1 MDLLIKGGILHD
13 PVSEWEGP
21 AEILIKGDK
30 IEAVSLSI
38 GPTDVPVLDLNGL
51 IILPGLV
58 DMHVHLR
65 EPGAEKKETIATGSA
80 AAVAGGF
87 TSVACMPNTLPPV
100 DNKDIVSYIKERARN
115 ADLARVYPIGSLTCG
130 LKGKEIAPI
139 WEMAQEGVRGFSDD
153 GRPVVDGGVMFRAM
167 QAVLQ
172 LDLTVISHCEDL
184 SLSAGGVVH
193 AGPNGYRLGLPVIPS
208 VSESVIVAREIL
220 LQQAV
225 GGKLHLAHLSVRESV
240 ELLRWARD
248 REITLSAEVTPH
260 HLLLTEEAVGD
271 FRTNAKMNPPL
282 RSSSDKDALLE
293 ALQEGIIDVIATDHA
308 PHRPQEKEEDFISA
322 PFGVVGLETAFPLLW
337 TKLVEEGLLSLSE
350 LVKCLSI
357 VPAKLLGVPGGSLA
371 EGSLADLV
379 VIDPHMEL
387 TVNSEKFYSLGKNT
401 PFNGWRLKGI
411 PVLTMVGG
419 DIKMW
424 KGKVKGFSADFPSL
438 ERILFKKE

>member
-1 MDLLIKGGILHD
+1 
-13 PVSEWEGP
+13 
-21 AEILIKGDK
+21 
-30 IEAVSLSI
+30 
-38 GPTDVPVLDLNGL
+38 
-51 IILPGLV
+51 
-58 DMHVHLR
+58 
-65 EPGAEKKETIATGSA
+65 SA

-100 DNKDIVSYIKERARN
+100 DNKEIVSYIKERARY
-115 ADLARVYPIGSLTCG
+115 ADLARVYPIGSLTHG
-130 LKGKEIAPI
+130 LKGKEIAPL

-153 GRPVVDGGVMFRAM
+153 GSPVVDGGIMFRAM
-167 QAVLQ
+167 QFALVLG
-172 LDLTVISHCEDL
+172 LTVISHCEDL

-193 AGPNGYRLGLPVIPS
+193 AGSHGYRLGLPVIPS
-208 VSESVIVAREIL
+208 ASESVIVAREIL
-220 LQQAV
+220 LQQGV
-225 GGKLHLAHLSVRESV
+225 GGKLHLAHLSTRESV
-240 ELLRWARD
+240 ELLKWARD
-248 REITLSAEVTPH
+248 REINLTAEVTPH
-260 HLLLTEEAVGD
+260 HLLLTEEAVGN
-271 FRTNAKMNPPL
+271 FQSNAKMNPPL

-293 ALQEGIIDVIATDHA
+293 ALQEGLLEVIATDHA
-308 PHRPQEKEEDFISA
+308 PHRPQEKEEDFMNA

-379 VIDPHMEL
+379 VIDPDMEL
-387 TVNSEKFYSLGKNT
+387 TVNSERFYSLGKNT
-401 PFNGWRLKGI
+401 PFNGWRLKGF

-438 ERILFKKE
+438 DSILYKKE